1 MDHAFQRFRR
11 RDVLRVLAL
20 GSGSALIA
28 ACTAAPAAPALGTQP
43 TPVATTAP
51 PPTTAAA
58 ATPAAAAPPAAAA
71 QPTLAPTVAAQ
82 PTPAPTPAS
91 ADQPKTGG
99 TLKMGRSDDIV
110 TLDGQFFQ
118 SNTLGSTYGTVY
130 ERLIDYDNQLQPQPM
145 LAESWD
151 FSSDY
156 TQLKMNL
163 RKGATWHSGR
173 DFTSDDVKWSLQRIS
188 DKKVA
193 NAQWYL
199 FSAWF
204 QSIDTPDKNTVILHM
219 DPPRP
224 AVLDLLEQLNMVDSE
239 SLSGPDAAKV
249 AVGTGPFT
257 FVNWNQG
264 SSINFARNKNY
275 WASGKPYLDGVEVDV
290 TNDAVALVVRLE
302 GGSMHAISD
311 PPIRELQRLKQD
323 PNWQILNTNPGYY
336 SLGINTD
343 PPGAN
348 PVLQDKR
355 VRQALNLAVDRA
367 RFTSTVL
374 GGLSEPW
381 NLPWPSYSEAYEPTK
396 QSVTAFDLDKAKSL
410 LNAAGVDGAEVEI
423 VYRSTDGEL
432 AQFVQ
437 IYQAD
442 LAKIGV
448 TLNLKALES
457 AVYSQVTNQRQYQ
470 MSAASSAAAQYHP
483 STVFYFGGFR
493 YFGGVDQAT
502 VDAISSE
509 TNEAKRRSM
518 YSAMNDF
525 VLDQSLDMVIGQT
538 QRALVFGKPVHGLDR
553 RINQVTA
560 YTDVWLQS

>member
-1 MDHAFQRFRR
+1 MEHVFGRVSR
-11 RDVLRVLAL
+11 RDVLRLLAL

-28 ACTAAPAAPALGTQP
+28 ACTTAPTAPALGTQP
-43 TPVATTAP
+43 TPVA
-51 PPTTAAA
+51 
-58 ATPAAAAPPAAAA
+58 PAAAQPTASAATALPAPVPTALAQPTPAAAA
-71 QPTLAPTVAAQ
+71 QPTPGPAA
-82 PTPAPTPAS
+82 AG
-91 ADQPKTGG
+91 ADLPKSGG

-145 LAESWD
+145 LAESWE
-151 FSSDY
+151 FSSDFK
-156 TQLKMNL
+156 QLKLNL

-193 NAQWYL
+193 SAQWYL
-199 FSAWF
+199 FAAWF
-204 QSIDTPDKNTVILHM
+204 QAIDTPDKNTVILHM

-224 AVLDLLEQLNMVDSE
+224 AVLDLFEQLNMVDSE
-239 SLSGPDAAKV
+239 SLSGPDAAKS

-257 FVNWNQG
+257 FVDWNQG

-275 WASGKPYLDGVEVDV
+275 WQTGKPYLDGVEVDV

-302 GGSMHAISD
+302 GGEMQAISD
-311 PPIRELQRLKQD
+311 PPIGELLRLKQD
-323 PNWQILNTNPGYY
+323 PSWGILNTNPGYY

-355 VRQALNLAVDRA
+355 VRQALNMAVDRK

-374 GGLSEPW
+374 GGLSEAW
-381 NLPWPSYSEAYEPTK
+381 NLPWPSYSEAYEPAK
-396 QSVTAFDLDKAKSL
+396 QSVTAYDLDKAKSL
-410 LNAAGVDGAEVEI
+410 LNAAGVDNAEVEI

-442 LAKIGV
+442 LAQIGV
-448 TLNLKALES
+448 SLVIKALES

-502 VDAISSE
+502 VDAVSSE
-509 TNEAKRRSM
+509 TDEVTRRSM
-518 YSAMNDF
+518 YSTMNDF
-525 VLDQSLDMVIGQT
+525 ILDQSLDMVIGQT
-538 QRALVFGKPVHGLDR
+538 QRALVFAKPVHGLDR

-560 YTDVWLQS
+560 YADVSLQS

>member
-1 MDHAFQRFRR
+1 MERDDMGKGFERVSR
-11 RDVLRVLAL
+11 RDALRVLAL
-20 GSGSALIA
+20 GTGSALIA

-43 TPVATTAP
+43 TP
-51 PPTTAAA
+51 
-58 ATPAAAAPPAAAA
+58 AAAPPTPVAATQPAPNPTAAA
-71 QPTLAPTVAAQ
+71 QPTRAAAAQ
-82 PTPAPTPAS
+82 PTPAPATAG
-91 ADQPKTGG
+91 ADQPKPGG
-99 TLKMGRSDDIV
+99 TFKMGRSDDIV

-130 ERLIDYDNQLQPQPM
+130 ERLIDYDNKLQPQPM
-145 LAESWD
+145 LAESWE
-151 FSSDY
+151 FSSDFK
-156 TQLKMNL
+156 QLKLNL

-199 FSAWF
+199 FASWF
-204 QSIDTPDKNTVILHM
+204 QAIDTPDKNTVILHM

-224 AVLDLLEQLNMVDSE
+224 AVLDLFEQLNMVDSE

-264 SSINFARNKNY
+264 NSINFARNKNY
-275 WASGKPYLDGVEVDV
+275 WAAGKPYLDGVEVVV
-290 TNDAVALVVRLE
+290 TKDPVALVVRLE
-302 GGSMHAISD
+302 GAEMQAISD
-311 PPIRELQRLKQD
+311 PPIRELLRLKQD
-323 PNWQILNTNPGYY
+323 PSWGILNTNPGYY
-336 SLGINTD
+336 SLGINAD

-355 VRQALNLAVDRA
+355 VRQALNMAVDRK
-367 RFTSTVL
+367 RFTGTVL

-381 NLPWPSYSEAYEPTK
+381 NLPWPSYSEAYEPAK
-396 QSVTAFDLDKAKSL
+396 QTVTAYDLDKAKSL
-410 LNAAGVDGAEVEI
+410 LNAAGVDSAEVEI

-448 TLNLKALES
+448 TLTLKALDS
-457 AVYSQVTNQRQYQ
+457 AVYSQVTNQREHQ

-502 VDAISSE
+502 VDAVSSE
-509 TNEAKRRSM
+509 TDEAKRRSM

-525 VLDQSLDMVIGQT
+525 ILDQSMDMVIGQT
-538 QRALVFGKPVHGLDR
+538 QRALVFAQPVHGLDR

>member
-1 MDHAFQRFRR
+1 MEHALQRVSR

-20 GSGSALIA
+20 GTGSALLA
-28 ACTAAPAAPALGTQP
+28 ACTAAPTAPALGGQP
-43 TPVATTAP
+43 TPVATAATQP
-51 PPTTAAA
+51 TAAP
-58 ATPAAAAPPAAAA
+58 TAAA
-71 QPTLAPTVAAQ
+71 QPTIAVAAQ
-82 PTPAPTPAS
+82 PTSAPTVAG
-91 ADQPKTGG
+91 DQPRSGG
-99 TLKMGRSDDIV
+99 TLKIGRSDDIV

-145 LAESWD
+145 LAESWE
-151 FSSDY
+151 FSSDFK
-156 TQLKMNL
+156 QLKLNL

-173 DFTSDDVKWSLQRIS
+173 DFTSEDVKWSLQRIS

-199 FSAWF
+199 FSSWF

-224 AVLDLLEQLNMVDSE
+224 AVLDLFEQLNMVDSE

-257 FVNWNQG
+257 FVDWQQG
-264 SSINFARNKNY
+264 NSIKFARNKNY
-275 WASGKPYLDGVEVDV
+275 WQSGKPYLDGVEVDV

-302 GGSMHAISD
+302 GGGMQAISD
-311 PPIRELQRLKQD
+311 PPIRELLRLKQD
-323 PNWQILNTNPGYY
+323 PNWGILNTNPGYY
-336 SLGINTD
+336 SLGINAD

-355 VRQALNLAVDRA
+355 VRQALNLAVDRK

-381 NLPWPSYSEAYEPTK
+381 NLPWPSYSEAYEPAK
-396 QSVTAFDLDKAKSL
+396 QSVTAFDLDKARSL
-410 LNAAGVDGAEVEI
+410 LNDAGVDGAEVEI

-437 IYQAD
+437 MYQQD

-448 TLNLKALES
+448 TLVIKGLES

-502 VDAISSE
+502 VDALSSE
-509 TNEAKRRSM
+509 TDEAKRRSM
-518 YSAMNDF
+518 YSTMNDF
-525 VLDQSLDMVIGQT
+525 ILDQSLDMVIGQT

-560 YTDVWLQS
+560 YTNVWLS

>member
-1 MDHAFQRFRR
+1 
-11 RDVLRVLAL
+11 
-20 GSGSALIA
+20 
-28 ACTAAPAAPALGTQP
+28 
-43 TPVATTAP
+43 
-51 PPTTAAA
+51 
-58 ATPAAAAPPAAAA
+58 
-71 QPTLAPTVAAQ
+71 
-82 PTPAPTPAS
+82 
-91 ADQPKTGG
+91 
-99 TLKMGRSDDIV
+99 MGRSDDIV

-145 LAESWD
+145 LAESWE
-151 FSSDY
+151 FSSDF
-156 TQLKMNL
+156 TQLKLNL

-199 FSAWF
+199 FAAWF
-204 QSIDTPDKNTVILHM
+204 QAIDTPDKNTVILHM

-224 AVLDLLEQLNMVDSE
+224 AVLDLFEQLNMVDSE

-257 FVNWNQG
+257 FVDWKQG
-264 SSINFARNKNY
+264 NSINFARNKNY
-275 WASGKPYLDGVEVDV
+275 WQTGKPYLDGVEVDI

-302 GGSMHAISD
+302 GGEMQAISD
-311 PPIRELQRLKQD
+311 PPIRELLRLKQD
-323 PNWQILNTNPGYY
+323 PNWGILNTNPGYY
-336 SLGINTD
+336 SLGINAD

-355 VRQALNLAVDRA
+355 VRQALNMAVDRQ

-381 NLPWPSYSEAYEPTK
+381 NLPWPSYSEAYEPAK
-396 QSVTAFDLDKAKSL
+396 QSVTAYDLDKAKSL
-410 LNAAGVDGAEVEI
+410 LDAAGVDSPEVEI

-437 IYQAD
+437 IYQSD

-448 TLNLKALES
+448 KLNIKGLES

-502 VDAISSE
+502 VDAVSSE
-509 TNEAKRRSM
+509 RDEAKRRSL

-525 VLDQSLDMVIGQT
+525 ILDQSLDMVIGQT
-538 QRALVFGKPVHGLDR
+538 QRALVFAKPVHGLDR

-560 YTDVWLQS
+560 YTDVWLQP

>member
-1 MDHAFQRFRR
+1 MDHTFQRLSR
-11 RDVLRVLAL
+11 RDALRTLAF
-20 GSGSALIA
+20 GTGSALIA
-28 ACTAAPAAPALGTQP
+28 ACTAAPTAPPLGTQP
-43 TPVATTAP
+43 TPVATAAAQPAP
-51 PPTTAAA
+51 PTGATQPTL
-58 ATPAAAAPPAAAA
+58 AAAA
-71 QPTLAPTVAAQ
+71 QPTLAPTAALA
-82 PTPAPTPAS
+82 APP
-91 ADQPKTGG
+91 QTGG
-99 TLKMGRSDDIV
+99 TLQIGRSDDLV

-145 LAESWD
+145 LAESWE
-151 FSSDY
+151 FSSDFK
-156 TQLKMNL
+156 QLKLNL
-163 RKGATWHSGR
+163 RKGVTWHSGR
-173 DFTSDDVKWSLQRIS
+173 DFTSDDLKWSLQRIS

-199 FSAWF
+199 FAAWF
-204 QSIDTPDKNTVILHM
+204 QAIDTPDKNTVILHM

-224 AVLDLLEQLNMVDSE
+224 AALDLFEQLNMVDSE
-239 SLSGPDAAKV
+239 SLSGPDANKV

-257 FVNWNQG
+257 FINWKQG
-264 SSINFARNKNY
+264 ESITFARNKNY
-275 WASGKPYLDGVEVDV
+275 WQSGKPYLDGVEVDV
-290 TNDAVALVVRLE
+290 TNDPVALVVRLE
-302 GGSMHAISD
+302 GGGVQAISD
-311 PPIRELQRLKQD
+311 PPIHDLLRLKQD
-323 PNWQILNTNPGYY
+323 PNWGIVNTNPGYY
-336 SLGINTD
+336 SLGFNTD

-367 RFTSTVL
+367 RFTGTVL

-381 NLPWPSYSEAYEPTK
+381 NLPWPSYSEAYEPAK

-410 LNAAGVDGAEVEI
+410 LKAAGVDSAQVEI

-442 LAKIGV
+442 LAQIGV
-448 TLNLKALES
+448 TLVIKPLES
-457 AVYSQVTNQRQYQ
+457 AAYSQATNQRQYQ

-483 STVFYFGGFR
+483 STVFYFGGAR

-502 VDAISSE
+502 VDAVSSE
-509 TNEAKRRSM
+509 TDEAKRRSM
-518 YSAMNDF
+518 YSSMNDF
-525 VLDQSLDMVIGQT
+525 ILDQSLDMVIGQT
-538 QRALVFGKPVHGLDR
+538 QRALVSKNSVHGLDR
-553 RINQVTA
+553 RVNQVTV